1 MSTSL
6 PGGGSEGGLEEVV
19 REVRYSLASDPTN
32 GLLGGALAGALFG
45 RLREVRFSLA
55 SDPTNGLLG
64 GALAGALF
72 GRLRGERGWVGK
84 RREGAW
90 EGGEGGEGGKGVRGA
105 ILSGLRP
112 PNRLLGG
119 ALAGALFGR
128 LRGERGGGWERSKR
142 GIGEKRRW
150 VGKGVRGALLPPV
163 PPAPPTGCWGAL
175 WLGFVWAPASRDIA
189 IRAAVM
195 FGLAGAGHRAAV
207 ESFKEWRIQQLLAAR
222 VAEHT
227 ADPHASHADAAADT
241 GAATTASSPPE
252 ATAAHLSQSPA
263 AAAAAGAQAGALQG
277 KEQGVGERGVGERG
291 VGERGEQAGVKAG
304 GRWEWPEWLPVRRLG
319 EEEVKQRQE
328 EFRQRVAAA
337 QRLEMAGSGRE
348 GGLGGAGVGEKG
360 A

>member
-1 MSTSL
+1 MMELSL
-6 PGGGSEGGLEEVV
+6 MPGGGSEGGLEEVV

-45 RLREVRFSLA
+45 RLR
-55 SDPTNGLLG
+55 G
-64 GALAGALF
+64 
-72 GRLRGERGWVGK
+72 
-84 RREGAW
+84 
-90 EGGEGGEGGKGVRGA
+90 
-105 ILSGLRP
+105 
-112 PNRLLGG
+112 
-119 ALAGALFGR
+119 
-128 LRGERGGGWERSKR
+128 
-142 GIGEKRRW
+142 
-150 VGKGVRGALLPPV
+150 
-163 PPAPPTGCWGAL
+163 
-175 WLGFVWAPASRDIA
+175 SRDIA

-195 FGLAGAGHRAAV
+195 FGLAGAGHRAAM

-252 ATAAHLSQSPA
+252 ATAAHLSQSPAAAAAA